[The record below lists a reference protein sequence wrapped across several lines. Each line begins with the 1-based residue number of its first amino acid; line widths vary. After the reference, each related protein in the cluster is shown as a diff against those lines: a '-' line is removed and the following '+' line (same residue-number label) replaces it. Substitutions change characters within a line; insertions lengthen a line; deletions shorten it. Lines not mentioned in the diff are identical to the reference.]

1 MLFSVL
7 FSVIIIFFTLLIDEL
22 IAEVVFAM
30 EETYDVNWINQQ
42 ALFINSTPE

>member
-22 IAEVVFAM
+22 IAEFTLSM
-30 EETYDVNWINQQ
+30 EDTYDVNFISKQ
-42 ALFINSTPE
+42 AIFINSTDA